1 MYLNTLICL
10 EENVAGYG
18 KSNKGPSGHITIMSP
33 GIIKCYVQNLRN
45 LPKEYTVYLIS
56 KNENKAVR
64 LGNINAE
71 DTNKQ
76 TTWKVDLDN
85 LQGSRL
91 KGKDIDCAAV
101 VVEGD
106 TIGKTD
112 TVLIGYAKDK
122 YLITSILESALPKKT
137 HKHEQENEEK
147 EPCECESCGWGKPEL
162 NKPASP
168 GLGPNPVII
177 PTPDA
182 NKPGMNKPASPGLG
196 PNPVIIPTPD
206 VNKPEMNKPAS
217 PGLGPNPVI
226 IPTPDANKP
235 GMNKPASPGLGPNPV
250 IIPTPDVNKPGMN
263 KPASPG
269 LGPCP
274 VIMPTPDANNPEMN
288 KPASPGLGPN
298 PVIIPTP
305 DDTEPGIEI
314 APPCKKN
321 MSTEAEELARYIQS
335 MQQTQ
340 QDVDTPNQDEIK
352 VLMRLQNLFNQSTDK
367 QTLATRV
374 QSIIDASMN
383 PLSKVQ
389 SNTYDAN
396 RNNTSNELEVD
407 EEREYLNQI
416 ESVLKSIQ
424 QNLGIETEEKKT
436 DLEETLEDDK
446 VANFKRDLLRVRD
459 IFFDSTEIEPFEER
473 DENIDWVR
481 ISMAELISMPQFS
494 YEWCTNPFV
503 TYCYHK
509 FGFLILGKD
518 KQIEQ
523 YYIGIPDIYDTKRK
537 FILSIDKIEAFRGR
551 SNKELKPGDYGYWI
565 VRV

>member
-91 KGKDIDCAAV
+91 KGKDIDCAAI

-122 YLITSILESALPKKT
+122 YLITSMLESALPKKT

-206 VNKPEMNKPAS
+206 
-217 PGLGPNPVI
+217 I
-226 IPTPDANKP
+226 
-235 GMNKPASPGLGPNPV
+235 
-250 IIPTPDVNKPGMN
+250 
-263 KPASPG
+263 
-269 LGPCP
+269 
-274 VIMPTPDANNPEMN
+274 NNPEMN

-367 QTLATRV
+367 ETLVTRV

-416 ESVLKSIQ
+416 ENVLKSIQ
-424 QNLGIETEEKKT
+424 QNLGIEPEEKKT